1 MSERIPAAVVRAYGE
16 PPEFSSFDAPPA
28 PSEGQLL
35 VEVEV
40 AGLNPVDVAFAER
53 TYFLPSPPLPYVP
66 GIEAVGRVSESAAPG
81 IARVANVPW
90 GIAGRSTYT
99 RAPRAM
105 PGAADSLTRPT
116 ASIPGT

>member
-53 TYFLPSPPLPYVP
+53 TYFLPSPPRPYVP
-66 GIEAVGRVSESAAPG
+66 GIE
-81 IARVANVPW
+81 
-90 GIAGRSTYT
+90 
-99 RAPRAM
+99 
-105 PGAADSLTRPT
+105 AADSLTRPT